1 MNSYGEA
8 DVPLQTGRTVLI
20 TGANTGIGWEAA
32 RVLAARG
39 ARVLL
44 GCRNESKAQQAM
56 ERIWSV
62 QAEADLACVQVNLAS
77 LASVQR
83 AAAEVAKEPRLD
95 ILINNAGVMMPP
107 YGRTEDGFELQ
118 FGVNHL
124 GHFALTA
131 LMLPM
136 LRERSA
142 ARVVTVSSSGHKA
155 GRMQFD
161 DPHAERHY
169 SAGARYAM
177 SKLANLLFTKAL
189 QERLAGA
196 GSPVIA
202 VACHPGAAATELSRH
217 LPWWL
222 TTTALPLIR
231 PLINSAAEGA
241 LPILMAATLPD
252 ARGNDYFGPVGF
264 MELARSAGPVRPSI
278 ASQSDADAARL
289 WSLSVELTGVSPEM

>member
-1 MNSYGEA
+1 MSLYREA
-8 DVPLQTGRTVLI
+8 DVPQQTGRTVLI

-44 GCRNESKAQQAM
+44 GCRSESKGQQAM
-56 ERIWSV
+56 ARLRAV
-62 QAEADLACVQVNLAS
+62 HAEADLACVQIDLAS

-83 AAAEVAKEPRLD
+83 AAAEVTKESRLD
-95 ILINNAGVMMPP
+95 VLINNAGVMVPP

-131 LMLPM
+131 HLLPM
-136 LRERSA
+136 LRERSG

-155 GRMQFD
+155 GRMQFE

-189 QERLAGA
+189 QARLARE
-196 GSPVIA
+196 GSPAIA

-231 PLINSAAEGA
+231 PLINSPAEGA
-241 LPILMAATLPD
+241 LPILMAATSPD
-252 ARGNDYFGPVGF
+252 AQGNDYFGPVGF
-264 MELARSAGPVRPSI
+264 MELARSAGKARPSP
-278 ASQSDADAARL
+278 ASQSDADADRL
-289 WSLSVELTGVSPEM
+289 WVLSVELTGVSPEM

>member
-1 MNSYGEA
+1 MSLYKEA
-8 DVPLQTGRTVLI
+8 DVPLQAGRTVLI

-44 GCRNESKAQQAM
+44 GCRSESNGRQAM
-56 ERIWSV
+56 ERIRAV
-62 QAEADLACVQVNLAS
+62 HADADLACVQIDLAS

-95 ILINNAGVMMPP
+95 VLINNAGVMVPP
-107 YGRTEDGFELQ
+107 YGKTEDGFELQ
-118 FGVNHL
+118 LGVNHL

-131 LMLPM
+131 HLLPM
-136 LRERSA
+136 LREREG
-142 ARVVTVSSSGHKA
+142 ARVVTVSSAGHKA
-155 GRMQFD
+155 GRMQFE

-189 QERLAGA
+189 QERLTRAS
-196 GSPVIA
+196 SPAIA

-217 LPWWL
+217 LPQWL
-222 TTTALPLIR
+222 TTALPLIR
-231 PLINSAAEGA
+231 PFINSPAEGA
-241 LPILMAATLPD
+241 LPTLMAATLPD
-252 ARGNDYFGPVGF
+252 AQGNDYFGPAGF
-264 MELARSAGPVRPSI
+264 MEMARSARRVKPSS
-278 ASQSDADAARL
+278 ASQNEADADRL
-289 WSLSVELTGVSPEM
+289 WALSVELTGVSPEI

>member
-1 MNSYGEA
+1 MSLYKEA
-8 DVPLQTGRTVLI
+8 DVPVQTGRTVLI

-44 GCRNESKAQQAM
+44 GCRSESKGQQAM
-56 ERIWSV
+56 ERIRAV
-62 QAEADLACVQVNLAS
+62 HAEADLACVQIDLAS
-77 LASVQR
+77 LDLVRR

-95 ILINNAGVMMPP
+95 LLINNAGVMVPP
-107 YGRTEDGFELQ
+107 YGQTEDGFELQ

-131 LMLPM
+131 QLLPM
-136 LRERSA
+136 LRERGG

-155 GRMQFD
+155 GRMQFE

-189 QERLAGA
+189 QERLARA
-196 GSPVIA
+196 GSPAIA

-217 LPWWL
+217 LPQWL

-252 ARGNDYFGPVGF
+252 AQGNDYFGPVGF
-264 MELARSAGPVRPSI
+264 MELAHSAGKVKPSL
-278 ASQSDADAARL
+278 ASQNDADADRL
-289 WSLSVELTGVSPEM
+289 WALSVELTGVSPEI

>member
-1 MNSYGEA
+1 MSLYKEA
-8 DVPLQTGRTVLI
+8 DVPLQAGRTVLI

-32 RVLAARG
+32 RVLASRG

-44 GCRNESKAQQAM
+44 GCRSASNGRQAM
-56 ERIWSV
+56 ERIRAV
-62 QAEADLACVQVNLAS
+62 HADADLACVQIDLAS

-83 AAAEVAKEPRLD
+83 AAAEVAKEPQLD
-95 ILINNAGVMMPP
+95 VLINNAGIMVPP

-131 LMLPM
+131 HLLPM
-136 LRERSA
+136 LREREG
-142 ARVVTVSSSGHKA
+142 ARVVTVSSAGHKA
-155 GRMQFD
+155 GRMQFE

-189 QERLAGA
+189 QQRLTRA
-196 GSPVIA
+196 GSPAIA

-217 LPWWL
+217 LPQWL
-222 TTTALPLIR
+222 TTALPLIR
-231 PLINSAAEGA
+231 PFINSAAEGA
-241 LPILMAATLPD
+241 LPILMAATLRD
-252 ARGNDYFGPVGF
+252 AQGNDYFGPVGF
-264 MELARSAGPVRPSI
+264 MELARSAGKVKPSL
-278 ASQSDADAARL
+278 ASQNDADAARL
-289 WSLSVELTGVSPEM
+289 WALSVELTGVSPEI

>member
-1 MNSYGEA
+1 MSLYKET
-8 DVPLQTGRTVLI
+8 DVPPQTGRTVLI

-44 GCRNESKAQQAM
+44 GCRSESNGRQAM
-56 ERIWSV
+56 ERIR
-62 QAEADLACVQVNLAS
+62 ALHADADLACVQIDLAS

-95 ILINNAGVMMPP
+95 VLINNAGIMVPP
-107 YGRTEDGFELQ
+107 YGKTEDGFELQ
-118 FGVNHL
+118 LGVNHL

-131 LMLPM
+131 HLLPM
-136 LRERSA
+136 LREREGS
-142 ARVVTVSSSGHKA
+142 RVVTVSSAGHKA
-155 GRMQFD
+155 GRMQFE

-189 QERLAGA
+189 QERLTRS
-196 GSPVIA
+196 GSPAIA

-217 LPWWL
+217 LPQWL
-222 TTTALPLIR
+222 TTALPLIR
-231 PLINSAAEGA
+231 PFINSPAEGA
-241 LPILMAATLPD
+241 LPTLMAATLPD
-252 ARGNDYFGPVGF
+252 AQGNDYFGPAGF
-264 MELARSAGPVRPSI
+264 MEMARSAGKVKPSP
-278 ASQSDADAARL
+278 ASQNDADAARL
-289 WSLSVELTGVSPEM
+289 WALSVELTGISPEI

>member
-1 MNSYGEA
+1 MSLYKEA
-8 DVPLQTGRTVLI
+8 DVPLQAGRTVLI

-44 GCRNESKAQQAM
+44 GCRSESNGQEAM
-56 ERIWSV
+56 ERIRAV
-62 QAEADLACVQVNLAS
+62 HADADLACVQIDLAS

-83 AAAEVAKEPRLD
+83 AAAEVAKEPQLD
-95 ILINNAGVMMPP
+95 VLINNAGIMVPP

-131 LMLPM
+131 HLLPM
-136 LRERSA
+136 LREREG
-142 ARVVTVSSSGHKA
+142 ARVVTVSSAGHKA
-155 GRMQFD
+155 GRMQFE
-161 DPHAERHY
+161 DPHAERQY

-189 QERLAGA
+189 QQRLTRA
-196 GSPVIA
+196 GSPAIA

-217 LPWWL
+217 LPQWL
-222 TTTALPLIR
+222 TTALPLIR
-231 PLINSAAEGA
+231 PFINSPAEGA
-241 LPILMAATLPD
+241 LPTLMAATLPD
-252 ARGNDYFGPVGF
+252 AQGNDYFGPAGF
-264 MELARSAGPVRPSI
+264 MEMARSAGKVKPSL
-278 ASQSDADAARL
+278 ASQNDADAARL
-289 WSLSVELTGVSPEM
+289 WALSVELTGVSPEI

>member
-1 MNSYGEA
+1 MSFYTEA
-8 DVPLQTGRTVLI
+8 DVPQQAGRTILI
-20 TGANTGIGWEAA
+20 TGANTGIGWETA

-44 GCRNESKAQQAM
+44 GCRSASKGQRAM
-56 ERIWSV
+56 ERIRAV
-62 QAEADLACVQVNLAS
+62 YAEADLACVQIELGS
-77 LASVQR
+77 LASVRR
-83 AAAEVAKEPRLD
+83 AAAQVAKESRLD
-95 ILINNAGVMMPP
+95 VLINNAGVMMPP

-124 GHFALTA
+124 AHFVLTA
-131 LMLPM
+131 HLLPM
-136 LRERSA
+136 LREREG

-155 GRMQFD
+155 GKMQFE
-161 DPHAERHY
+161 DPHAEKKY
-169 SAGARYAM
+169 SAGERYAM

-189 QERLAGA
+189 QARLARA
-196 GSPVIA
+196 GSPAIA

-217 LPWWL
+217 LPGWL

-231 PLINSAAEGA
+231 PLINSSAEGA
-241 LPILMAATLPD
+241 LPILMAATSSD

-264 MELARSAGPVRPSI
+264 LELARSAGKARPSL

-289 WSLSVELTGVSPEM
+289 WALSVELTGVAPEL